1 MSGAGDRIAGTFS
14 GRGRARARPLRPVAV
29 LALLLASAW
38 PARADDLSVSV
49 VLRDKIYEVRGRFT
63 TLASRDTVW
72 RVLTDY
78 ERIPGFVG
86 SMKHS
91 TVEHRDGPR
100 VRVNQSASIGVFPM
114 RKTARL
120 ALDVFEEQPNR
131 LAFRDT
137 LGQDFRLY
145 SGSWELQS
153 DSARTTV
160 IYTLEATPKAP
171 VPSWIGR
178 SMMSHAAT
186 DLLRQV
192 HAEIERRAI
201 AR

>member
-1 MSGAGDRIAGTFS
+1 
-14 GRGRARARPLRPVAV
+14 
-29 LALLLASAW
+29 
-38 PARADDLSVSV
+38 
-49 VLRDKIYEVRGRFT
+49 
-63 TLASRDTVW
+63 VW

-78 ERIPGFVG
+78 EHIPGFVG

-120 ALDVFEEQPNR
+120 ALDVLEEQPDR

-145 SGSWELQS
+145 SGSWELLS
-153 DSARTTV
+153 DSSRTTV
-160 IYTLEATPKAP
+160 IYSLDATPKAP

-192 HAEIERRAI
+192 HAEIERRATEH
-201 AR
+201 